1 MSRWFVSVGVVAVSL
16 ATWVACSGAPE
27 APAPTDLPA
36 EPAPA
41 AAKETGPAEAVPS
54 LLVVQAQF
62 ATEGGKPKPLPAKLT
77 LLRYA
82 GGLFT
87 RQSFADPDSNV
98 FHKAIAWRGGLLT
111 IGAQKAMIKHW
122 KKEGDEWK
130 ATVIWER
137 SWGGKFDRFRDLEI
151 GDVDG
156 DGKEDIVV
164 ASHDQGVIAVGREQ
178 ADGTWKFDEMN
189 QTPDTF
195 VHEVEIGDVDGDG
208 KKEFYATPSA
218 RNQASGASQPGSV
231 YRYDFKDGAF
241 VATHV
246 IDFVESHAKE
256 ISVHDMDGDGKDE
269 LYVVREAENVKEGET
284 TTRKDPV
291 RIFRYTLDDK
301 GAWQKLLVS
310 SIDDD
315 QCRFL
320 VYGDANLDGKPD
332 FVAAAKST
340 GLWLLTRTDDGTFS
354 NTLIDKDS
362 GGFEHATHMADLDG
376 DKKLEIYVAA
386 DDQKEFRQYKWN
398 GASFDRKVIG
408 AIGPADVSHITWN
421 IQDGVF

>member
-1 MSRWFVSVGVVAVSL
+1 MSRAS
-16 ATWVACSGAPE
+16 WVAGLGAMLLVTAVACTGSGEKPAEKPPE
-27 APAPTDLPA
+27 VAIDPHAKEAGPA
-36 EPAPA
+36 EP
-41 AAKETGPAEAVPS
+41 VPS

-82 GGLFT
+82 DGSFT

-98 FHKAIAWRGGLLT
+98 FHKAIAWRGGILT
-111 IGAQKAMIKHW
+111 IGAQKAMIKLW
-122 KKEGDEWK
+122 KKEGTDWK
-130 ATVIWER
+130 ATVLWER

-178 ADGTWKFDEMN
+178 ADGTWKFVEMN

-195 VHEVEIGDVDGDG
+195 VHEIEIGDVDGDG

-231 YRYDFKDGAF
+231 YRYDYKDESF

-246 IDFVESHAKE
+246 VDFVESHAKE
-256 ISVHDMDGDGKDE
+256 ITVKDMDGDGKDE
-269 LYVVREAENVKEGET
+269 LYVVREAENVKDGAT

-301 GAWQKLLVS
+301 GAWQKLLVDS
-310 SIDDD
+310 LDDD

-320 VYGDANLDGKPD
+320 VPGDVNGDGKLD
-332 FVAAAKST
+332 FIAAGKST
-340 GLWLLTRTDDGTFS
+340 GLWLLTRSDDGTFT

-362 GGFEHATHMADLDG
+362 GGFEHATGVADLDR
-376 DKKLEIYVAA
+376 DTHLEIYVAA

-398 GASFDRKVIG
+398 GSAFDRKVIG
-408 AIGPADVSHITWN
+408 PIGPADVSHITWN